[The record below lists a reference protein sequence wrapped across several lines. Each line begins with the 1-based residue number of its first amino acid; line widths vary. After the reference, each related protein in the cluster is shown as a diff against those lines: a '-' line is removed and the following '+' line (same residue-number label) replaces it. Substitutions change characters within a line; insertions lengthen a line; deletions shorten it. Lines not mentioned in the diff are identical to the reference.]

1 MKGNKMKPSTYA
13 YLARIAYMN
22 SMHENN
28 IYKGK

>member
-1 MKGNKMKPSTYA
+1 MKPSTYA

-28 IYKGK
+28 IYKGKWNKS